1 MAILKNLSFA
11 NRELVTQWGKLH
23 FDKNGEVEVDDEV
36 GKKLS
41 TLKGF
46 SVEAGEESENNSNDE
61 ENSQEGENETPE
73 DEESEEEVE
82 TDSEESED
90 DTTEDDA
97 EAETEDEESEESE
110 EEVETTAYT
119 EKELE
124 EKTVP
129 QLRKIAK
136 DMGLAISSDAKKKQ
150 IIDAILG

>member
-1 MAILKNLSFA
+1 MAILKNLDFK
-11 NRELVTQWGKLH
+11 EKDLVTQWGKLH
-23 FDKNGEVEVDDEV
+23 FDKNGEVEVNDEV

-46 SVEAGEESENNSNDE
+46 SVEAEEESGNNSDDE
-61 ENSQEGENETPE
+61 ENSQENENETPE
-73 DEESEEEVE
+73 DEESEKEVE

-97 EAETEDEESEESE
+97 EAETEDEESEE
-110 EEVETTAYT
+110 EVEETTTYT

>member
-11 NRELVTQWGKLH
+11 DRELVTQWGKLH
-23 FDKNGEVEVDDEV
+23 FDKNGEVKVDDEV

-46 SVEAGEESENNSNDE
+46 SVEAEEESGNNSDDE
-61 ENSQEGENETPE
+61 ENSQEDENETPE

-90 DTTEDDA
+90 DTTEDDT
-97 EAETEDEESEESE
+97 EAETEDEESE